1 MEVWKEING
10 YINYSVSNLGNVK
23 NNKTGRIMKQ
33 TIKRGYYHI
42 SLANENIKNTFK
54 VHRLVAFAF
63 IENPENKSDVY
74 HKDKNKLNNNLN
86 NLEWMTRK
94 ENNIHRCEGLKII
107 SNKRKSVLRIDKNTD
122 KILEKYDSIELAG
135 IWAFENKYTKN
146 SHNGRNA
153 IGNCLNGMSNLA
165 YNFKW
170 KYENNY
176 EDLEGEIWKEIILEN
191 ISIVGKRYF
200 VSNLGRFKNSF
211 GIIMDNYKVNEN
223 GYIKVYVYNKSYALH
238 RVVALTFIENPENK
252 EQVNHID
259 GNKIN
264 NSVNNLEWVTNK
276 ENQIHKFKTGL
287 GNNYTRKIIQYDL
300 EMNEIKQYNSIVEAS
315 NLLNIGKSNI
325 RGVLNGSRKTAG
337 GFVFKYIEDKID
349 NSSEKIII
357 NKNRGRKVVQ
367 YDLNM
372 NTINIHNSIADA
384 GRNLNIHKNNI
395 WGVINNYKKTS
406 KGFIFKYLEEIN

>member
-1 MEVWKEING
+1 
-10 YINYSVSNLGNVK
+10 
-23 NNKTGRIMKQ
+23 
-33 TIKRGYYHI
+33 
-42 SLANENIKNTFK
+42 
-54 VHRLVAFAF
+54 
-63 IENPENKSDVY
+63 
-74 HKDKNKLNNNLN
+74 
-86 NLEWMTRK
+86 
-94 ENNIHRCEGLKII
+94 
-107 SNKRKSVLRIDKNTD
+107 
-122 KILEKYDSIELAG
+122 
-135 IWAFENKYTKN
+135 
-146 SHNGRNA
+146 
-153 IGNCLNGMSNLA
+153 
-165 YNFKW
+165 
-170 KYENNY
+170 
-176 EDLEGEIWKEIILEN
+176 
-191 ISIVGKRYF
+191 
-200 VSNLGRFKNSF
+200 
-211 GIIMDNYKVNEN
+211 MDNYKVNEN

-395 WGVINNYKKTS
+395 WGVINNYKKTAG
-406 KGFIFKYLEEIN
+406 GFIFRYLEEIN